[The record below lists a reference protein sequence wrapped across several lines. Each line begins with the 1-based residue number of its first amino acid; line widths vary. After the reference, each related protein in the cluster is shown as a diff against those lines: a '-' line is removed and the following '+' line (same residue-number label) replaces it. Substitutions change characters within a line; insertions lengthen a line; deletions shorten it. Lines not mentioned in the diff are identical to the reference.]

1 MSDSSATDVTQDIE
15 KLRRAVILITRFIS
29 DNILDPHS
37 GFEGQF
43 LGAGRNAES
52 VEELL
57 VLLRRLMESL
67 VIIGFSAQQL
77 QQLDRHLQ
85 TEGIPPLSFLK
96 TL

>member
-1 MSDSSATDVTQDIE
+1 MSDTTATDVTQDID
-15 KLRRAVILITRFIS
+15 KLRRAVILIARFIS

-43 LGAGRNAES
+43 IGAARIAQS
-52 VEELL
+52 SEELL

-67 VIIGFSAQQL
+67 AIIGFSAQQL
-77 QQLDRHLQ
+77 QQLDGHFE

-96 TL
+96 AL